1 MMAENEMD
9 PSRRQIEILRAENIR
24 LRQSENEAVYRSLF
38 ENNHAVMLLIDPETA
53 AIKDANTAACAY
65 YGWSQEELTKLR
77 IDEINTLA
85 KDEIF
90 AQMQLAREEKRR
102 NFFFKHR
109 RADGTIRDVEVYSGP
124 LKVRGQTLLYSIVHD
139 ITERRQTEEA
149 LRQSEEKFRLAFHTS
164 PDSVNFNR
172 LSDGVYI
179 DINEGFTKLTGY
191 TREVAV
197 GKSSIDLNIWYD
209 SMDRQRLI
217 KAVQSEGFVENLE
230 AKFRRKNGQIG
241 VGLMSASVLQLNQED
256 VILSIT
262 RDITERKQVED
273 ALRESE
279 DKYSQLVNSLTDAIL
294 VWSSEDIVYANPAAL
309 RLFRANQPGDLIG
322 KRYLDLVHPDDR
334 PESAE
339 RIKKSKNEKWIA
351 PRREHRMITVDGQVL
366 HVESTGVP
374 IQCQGQIQH
383 FGIFNDITER
393 KQADAYR
400 EMSGEVLQIL
410 NEQADLQDSIQ
421 RVLAVLKTRTGFD
434 ALGIRLQDGNDFPY
448 FAQKGFSN
456 DFLLTENTL
465 IGCAADGGMSRE
477 KNGNLHLE
485 CICGLVISGK
495 TDPAHPHFS
504 PGGSFWTNDS
514 FPFLDIPPS
523 EESRFHPRN
532 QCIHQGYASVALVP
546 ISNKEGIVGLIQ
558 LNDRRKGRFTLAAV
572 EILEG
577 IASHI
582 GAALMR
588 KRAEEALRDSEAI
601 FSSFMEHCPVYVFFK
616 DEEARPIR
624 LSRNYEQMLG
634 KPIEDLLGK
643 TMDELFPS
651 DIAKGMIED
660 DLSVIRDGK
669 PIKVVEELG
678 GRTFETTKFPIL
690 QPGKPPFLAGFT
702 IDITERKRADQQRE
716 KLEAQLRQA
725 QKMEAIGTL
734 AGGIAHDF
742 NNILSVIIGN
752 AEILEM
758 TDISFSAKGETAQ
771 ILNASK
777 RAKQLV
783 RQILAFSRQ
792 GNQQKLLISLKPV
805 VKETLDFLRA
815 SIPST
820 IQLQHR
826 IDPGAGAI
834 LADPTQMQQVL
845 MNLCTNAAHAMEKN
859 GGTLKI
865 ELDAVS
871 LADDDIPLNSE
882 AERGQYTRLIISDTG
897 HGIEPRLQPR
907 IFDPYFTT
915 KGPDKGTG
923 LGLSVVHG
931 IVKSH
936 GGIIKVHS
944 EVGKGTAFQVLF
956 PRADG
961 VEKKEEKS
969 VQSLPI
975 GSEKILLI
983 DDEQHLVEMYQRMLA
998 MLGYHV
1004 DSRTSP
1010 VEAVEAVRANP
1021 QKYDLVITDMTMPQ
1035 MTGYNLAKK
1044 LIEIRPNLPVVL
1056 CTGFSDQINEDKAR
1070 SVGILAFLLKP
1081 VLFND
1086 LAATLRK
1093 VLDDAYKKKPT

>member
-1 MMAENEMD
+1 V
-9 PSRRQIEILRAENIR
+9 S
-24 LRQSENEAVYRSLF
+24 
-38 ENNHAVMLLIDPETA
+38 
-53 AIKDANTAACAY
+53 
-65 YGWSQEELTKLR
+65 
-77 IDEINTLA
+77 
-85 KDEIF
+85 
-90 AQMQLAREEKRR
+90 
-102 NFFFKHR
+102 FF
-109 RADGTIRDVEVYSGP
+109 SNLP
-124 LKVRGQTLLYSIVHD
+124 
-139 ITERRQTEEA
+139 
-149 LRQSEEKFRLAFHTS
+149 
-164 PDSVNFNR
+164 
-172 LSDGVYI
+172 
-179 DINEGFTKLTGY
+179 
-191 TREVAV
+191 
-197 GKSSIDLNIWYD
+197 
-209 SMDRQRLI
+209 
-217 KAVQSEGFVENLE
+217 QSEGYIENLE

-241 VGLMSASVLQLNQED
+241 VGLLSARVLRINQED

-279 DKYSQLVNSLTDAIL
+279 NKYSQLVDSLTDAIL
-294 VWSSEDIVYANPAAL
+294 VWSGEEIIYANPTAL
-309 RLFRANQPGDLIG
+309 KLFRANQAGELIG
-322 KRYLDLVHPDDR
+322 KRYLDFVHPDDR
-334 PESAE
+334 PESVE

-351 PRREHRMITVDGQVL
+351 PRREHRMITTDGQIIN
-366 HVESTGVP
+366 VESTGVP
-374 IQCQGQIQH
+374 ILSQGQFQH
-383 FGIFNDITER
+383 FGIFSDITER
-393 KQADAYR
+393 KQA
-400 EMSGEVLQIL
+400 E
-410 NEQADLQDSIQ
+410 
-421 RVLAVLKTRTGFD
+421 D
-434 ALGIRLQDGNDFPY
+434 ALR
-448 FAQKGFSN
+448 
-456 DFLLTENTL
+456 EN
-465 IGCAADGGMSRE
+465 
-477 KNGNLHLE
+477 
-485 CICGLVISGK
+485 
-495 TDPAHPHFS
+495 
-504 PGGSFWTNDS
+504 
-514 FPFLDIPPS
+514 
-523 EESRFHPRN
+523 
-532 QCIHQGYASVALVP
+532 
-546 ISNKEGIVGLIQ
+546 
-558 LNDRRKGRFTLAAV
+558 
-572 EILEG
+572 
-577 IASHI
+577 
-582 GAALMR
+582 
-588 KRAEEALRDSEAI
+588 EAI

-616 DEEARPIR
+616 DEKSRSIR

-634 KPIEDLLGK
+634 RPIEDLLGK

-651 DIAKGMIED
+651 DLAKGMIED
-660 DLSVIRDGK
+660 DLRVIRNGK
-669 PIKVVEELG
+669 PIKVVEELS
-678 GRTFETTKFPIL
+678 GRTFETTKFPVL

-702 IDITERKRADQQRE
+702 IDITEHKRADQQRE
-716 KLEAQLRQA
+716 KLETQLRQA

-758 TDISFSAKGETAQ
+758 TDISFSAKDETDR

-792 GNQQKLLISLKPV
+792 GDQQKLLISLKPV

-826 IDPGAGAI
+826 IDPDAGAI
-834 LADPTQMQQVL
+834 MADPTQMQQVL
-845 MNLCTNAAHAMEKN
+845 MNLCTNAAHAMEKT
-859 GGTLKI
+859 GGTLKV

-871 LADDDIPLNSE
+871 LADDDIPLDSE
-882 AERGQYTRLIISDTG
+882 AERGQYARLTISDTG

-983 DDEQHLVEMYQRMLA
+983 DDEQHLVEMYQRMLT

-1035 MTGYNLAKK
+1035 MTGYNLAKT

-1081 VLFND
+1081 VLFHD

-1093 VLDDAYKKKPT
+1093 VLDDAYKKKPI